1 MSSLAPTATPTRAPA
16 PAPANPLSVAWR
28 RLWRSRR
35 LVERNVLVYRHQW
48 IIIFSG
54 VFEPI
59 FYLIAIGLGIGGIV
73 GDVPPQYTD
82 GQQISYLAFVAPALL
97 ATAAMN
103 GAVFE
108 TIFNVFFKLNYAKT
122 YEGVLATPM
131 GITEIALGEMLWA
144 LFRAA
149 LYAVAMFVIMLVF
162 GLILSPWGVLIIP
175 AALLVAAAFAAAGL
189 AGTSFLRTVND
200 FDVPMGL
207 IVMPMFLFSGT
218 FFPTDIYPVPVQVFL
233 QLTPLYHA
241 ISLIRGL
248 STGLISLAQAW
259 DFVYLLAF
267 FAISMTIAMRQ
278 MEKRLIK

>member
-1 MSSLAPTATPTRAPA
+1 MTTIARPVTSSGGGGGGALATAWA
-16 PAPANPLSVAWR
+16 

-35 LVERNVLVYRHQW
+35 LVERNILVYRHQW
-48 IIIFSG
+48 IIILSG

-59 FYLIAIGLGIGGIV
+59 FYLIGIGLGLGGII
-73 GDVPPQYTD
+73 DTVPLPD
-82 GQQISYLAFVAPALL
+82 GREISYAAFVAPALL

-144 LFRAA
+144 LMRAA
-149 LYAVAMFVIMLVF
+149 LYAFAMFVIMLVT
-162 GLILSPWGVLIIP
+162 GLILSPWGLLMVP

-189 AGTSFLRTVND
+189 AGTSYLRTVND

-207 IVMPMFLFSGT
+207 VVMPMFLFSGT
-218 FFPTDIYPVPVQVFL
+218 FFPISAYPWFIQVFM
-233 QLTPLYHA
+233 QVTPLYHA
-241 ISLIRGL
+241 INLMRGL
-248 STGLISLAQAW
+248 STGLMGWAQLW
-259 DFVYLLAF
+259 DLVYLVAF
-267 FAISMTIAMRQ
+267 FAICLTIAMRQ
-278 MEKRLIK
+278 MERKLIK

>member
-1 MSSLAPTATPTRAPA
+1 MASLAPTATPTRAPA
-16 PAPANPLSVAWR
+16 NPLTVAWR

-35 LVERNVLVYRHQW
+35 LVERNILVYRHQW

-59 FYLIAIGLGIGGIV
+59 FYLIGIGLGIGGIV
-73 GDVPPQYTD
+73 GDVPAQYTD
-82 GQQISYLAFVAPALL
+82 GQEISYLAFVAPALL

-149 LYAVAMFVIMLVF
+149 LYAVAMFVIMLVL

-218 FFPTDIYPVPVQVFL
+218 FFPIQIYPEWVQVL
-233 QLTPLYHA
+233 VQLTPLYHA
-241 ISLIRGL
+241 INLIRGL

>member
-1 MSSLAPTATPTRAPA
+1 MTSLAPTATPAPA
-16 PAPANPLSVAWR
+16 PSRSNPLAIAWA
-28 RLWRSRR
+28 RLWRARR
-35 LVERNVLVYRHQW
+35 LVERNILVYRHQW

-59 FYLIAIGLGIGGIV
+59 FYLIGIGLGIGGIV
-73 GDVPPQYTD
+73 GNVPVQYTQ
-82 GQQISYLAFVAPALL
+82 GREISYIAFVAPALL

-108 TIFNVFFKLNYAKT
+108 TIFNVFFKLNFAKT
-122 YEGVLATPM
+122 YDGVLATPM

-144 LFRAA
+144 LIRAA
-149 LYAVAMFVIMLVF
+149 LYAVTMFVIMVVF
-162 GLILSPWGVLIIP
+162 GLILSPLGVLIVP

-189 AGTSFLRTVND
+189 AGTAFLRTVND

-218 FFPTDIYPVPVQVFL
+218 FFPTDIYPLPVQVFL

-248 STGLISLAQAW
+248 STGLVGLAQLW
-259 DFVYLLAF
+259 DFVYLVGF
-267 FAISMTIAMRQ
+267 FSICMTIAMRQ

>member
-1 MSSLAPTATPTRAPA
+1 MTSLARTTSPA
-16 PAPANPLSVAWR
+16 PASANPLAVGWS

-35 LVERNVLVYRHQW
+35 LVERNILVYRHQW

-59 FYLIAIGLGIGGIV
+59 FYLIGIGLGVGGIV
-73 GDVPPQYTD
+73 GTLELPD
-82 GQQISYLAFVAPALL
+82 GREISYLAFVAPALL

-122 YEGVLATPM
+122 YDGVLATPM

-144 LFRAA
+144 LIRAA

-162 GLILSPWGVLIIP
+162 GLILSPWGVLIVP

-189 AGTSFLRTVND
+189 AGTSYLRTVND

-218 FFPTDIYPVPVQVFL
+218 FFPIEAYPEPIQWL
-233 QLTPLYHA
+233 MQLTPLYHA
-241 ISLIRGL
+241 INLIRGL
-248 STGLISLAQAW
+248 SLGVVGLPQLW
-259 DFVYLLAF
+259 DFIYLIAF
-267 FAISMTIAMRQ
+267 FAICITLAMRQ

>member
-1 MSSLAPTATPTRAPA
+1 MTALAQSPA
-16 PAPANPLSVAWR
+16 PSSSGLATAWSR
-28 RLWRSRR
+28 VWRARR
-35 LVERNVLVYRHQW
+35 LVERNILVYRHQW

-59 FYLIAIGLGIGGIV
+59 FYLIGIGLGIGGIV
-73 GDVPPQYTD
+73 EPLELAD
-82 GQQISYLAFVAPALL
+82 GRTISYVAFVAPALL

-108 TIFNVFFKLNYAKT
+108 TIFNVFFKLNFAKT
-122 YEGVLATPM
+122 YDGVLATPM
-131 GITEIALGEMLWA
+131 GITEIALGEMMWA
-144 LFRAA
+144 LLRSA
-149 LYAVAMFVIMLVF
+149 LYAIAMFVIMLVA
-162 GLILSPWGVLIIP
+162 GLILSPWGLLMVP

-218 FFPTDIYPVPVQVFL
+218 FFPVSFYPWPIQVFM
-233 QLTPLYHA
+233 QATPLYHG

-248 STGLISLAQAW
+248 SLGTVGWAHAW
-259 DFVYLLAF
+259 DVAYLVIF
-267 FAISMTIAMRQ
+267 FAICMWIAMRQ
-278 MEKRLIK
+278 MERKLIK

>member
-1 MSSLAPTATPTRAPA
+1 MTSLAPTATPAPA
-16 PAPANPLSVAWR
+16 RANPLAVAWS

-35 LVERNVLVYRHQW
+35 LVERNILVYRHQW

-59 FYLIAIGLGIGGIV
+59 FYLIGIGLGIGGII
-73 GDVPPQYTD
+73 GNVPPQYV
-82 GQQISYLAFVAPALL
+82 GGREVSYIAFVAPALL

-108 TIFNVFFKLNYAKT
+108 TIFNVFFKLNFAKT
-122 YEGVLATPM
+122 YDGVLATPM

-144 LFRAA
+144 LIRAA
-149 LYAVAMFVIMLVF
+149 LYAVAMFVIMLVM
-162 GLILSPWGVLIIP
+162 GLIMSPLGLLIVP

-218 FFPTDIYPVPVQVFL
+218 FFPIEAYPEPIQWFM

-241 ISLIRGL
+241 INLIRGL
-248 STGLISLAQAW
+248 SLGLVGLPQVW
-259 DFVYLLAF
+259 DFVYLVAF
-267 FAISMTIAMRQ
+267 FAICITIAMRQ
-278 MEKRLIK
+278 MERRLIK

>member
-1 MSSLAPTATPTRAPA
+1 MTTIARPAADAGGGGDGGALSTAWSRVWRA
-16 PAPANPLSVAWR
+16 
-28 RLWRSRR
+28 RR
-35 LVERNVLVYRHQW
+35 LVERNIMVYRHQW
-48 IIIFSG
+48 MIILSG

-59 FYLIAIGLGIGGIV
+59 FYLIGIGLGLGAIIDTVTLSDGRV
-73 GDVPPQYTD
+73 VSYT
-82 GQQISYLAFVAPALL
+82 AFVAPALL

-131 GITEIALGEMLWA
+131 GINEIAIGEMLWA
-144 LFRAA
+144 LMRAA

-162 GLILSPWGVLIIP
+162 GLILSPWGLLMVP

-189 AGTSFLRTVND
+189 AGTSYLRTVND

-218 FFPTDIYPVPVQVFL
+218 FFPPQEVFVGGLSWIMWVL
-233 QLTPLYHA
+233 QLTPLFHA
-241 ISLIRGL
+241 INLIRGL
-248 STGLISLAQAW
+248 SLGDIGPALAW
-259 DFVYLLAF
+259 DFAYLVVF
-267 FAISMTIAMRQ
+267 FAICMTIAMRQ
-278 MEKRLIK
+278 MGRKLIK

>member
-1 MSSLAPTATPTRAPA
+1 MTTLTQPARATPPAPTGA
-16 PAPANPLSVAWR
+16 LSTAWS

-35 LVERNVLVYRHQW
+35 LVERNIMVYRHQW

-59 FYLIAIGLGIGGIV
+59 FYLIGIGLGIGGILET
-73 GDVPPQYTD
+73 VPPQYTQ
-82 GQQISYLAFVAPALL
+82 GVVIPYVAFVAPALL

-108 TIFNVFFKLNYAKT
+108 TIFNVFFKLNFAKT
-122 YEGVLATPM
+122 YDGVLATPM

-144 LFRAA
+144 LIRAA
-149 LYAVAMFVIMLVF
+149 LYAIAMFVIMLF
-162 GLILSPWGVLIIP
+162 AGLILAPTGVLIVP

-189 AGTSFLRTVND
+189 AGTSYLRTVND

-218 FFPTDIYPVPVQVFL
+218 FFPIEALFTGPLLWLAYA
-233 QLTPLYHA
+233 TPLVHA
-241 ISLIRGL
+241 INLIRGL
-248 STGLISLAQAW
+248 STGLLGIAQLW
-259 DFVYLLAF
+259 DLVYLVVF
-267 FAISMTIAMRQ
+267 FAICLWIAMRQ
-278 MEKRLIK
+278 MERKLIK

>member
-1 MSSLAPTATPTRAPA
+1 MTTLTQPVRPAPSAPA
-16 PAPANPLSVAWR
+16 GALATAWS

-35 LVERNVLVYRHQW
+35 LVERNIMVYRHQW
-48 IIIFSG
+48 IIILSG

-59 FYLIAIGLGIGGIV
+59 FYLIGIGLGLGGIIET
-73 GDVPPQYTD
+73 VPLAD
-82 GQQISYLAFVAPALL
+82 GRVVSYAAFVAPALL

-108 TIFNVFFKLNYAKT
+108 TIFNVFFKLNFAKT
-122 YEGVLATPM
+122 YDGVLATPM

-144 LFRAA
+144 LMRAA
-149 LYAVAMFVIMLVF
+149 LYALAMFVIMLF
-162 GLILSPWGVLIIP
+162 AGLILAPTGVLIVP
-175 AALLVAAAFAAAGL
+175 AALLVAGAFAAAGL
-189 AGTSFLRTVND
+189 AGTSYLRTVND

-218 FFPTDIYPVPVQVFL
+218 FFPIEVYPAPIQVFM

-248 STGLISLAQAW
+248 STGLLGIAQLW
-259 DFVYLLAF
+259 DLVYLVAF
-267 FAISMTIAMRQ
+267 FAICLAIAMRQ
-278 MEKRLIK
+278 MERKLIK

>member
-1 MSSLAPTATPTRAPA
+1 MTAISRQLKRGALATAWERI
-16 PAPANPLSVAWR
+16 
-28 RLWRSRR
+28 WRSRR
-35 LVERNVLVYRHQW
+35 LVERNIMVYRHQW
-48 IIIFSG
+48 IIILSG

-59 FYLIAIGLGIGGIV
+59 FYLLGIGLGLGGIV
-73 GDVPPQYTD
+73 REVPLPD
-82 GQQISYLAFVAPALL
+82 GRVVAYAAFVAPALV

-131 GITEIALGEMLWA
+131 GITEIAIGEMLWA
-144 LFRAA
+144 LMRAA
-149 LYAVAMFVIMLVF
+149 LYAVAMYVIMLF
-162 GLILSPWGVLIIP
+162 AGLVLSPLGILMVP

-189 AGTSFLRTVND
+189 AGTSYLRTVND

-218 FFPTDIYPVPVQVFL
+218 FFPIDIYPLPIQIFME
-233 QLTPLYHA
+233 LTPLYHA

-248 STGLISLAQAW
+248 STGLLGFAQLW
-259 DFVYLLAF
+259 DFVYLVGF
-267 FAISMTIAMRQ
+267 FAICLWIAMRQ
-278 MEKRLIK
+278 MERKLIK

>member
-1 MSSLAPTATPTRAPA
+1 
-16 PAPANPLSVAWR
+16 
-28 RLWRSRR
+28 
-35 LVERNVLVYRHQW
+35 VLVYRHQW

-82 GQQISYLAFVAPALL
+82 GHQISYLAFVAPALL

>member
-1 MSSLAPTATPTRAPA
+1 MTTLSQPASNGWLATAWAR
-16 PAPANPLSVAWR
+16 V
-28 RLWRSRR
+28 WRSRR
-35 LVERNVLVYRHQW
+35 LVERNIMVYRHQW
-48 IIIFSG
+48 IIILSG

-59 FYLIAIGLGIGGIV
+59 FYLVGIGLGLGAIV
-73 GDVPPQYTD
+73 REVPLANGEVVAYA
-82 GQQISYLAFVAPALL
+82 AFVAPALV

-122 YEGVLATPM
+122 YDGVLATPM
-131 GITEIALGEMLWA
+131 GITEIALGELLWA
-144 LFRAA
+144 LMRAA
-149 LYAVAMFVIMLVF
+149 LYAIAMFVIMF
-162 GLILSPWGVLIIP
+162 FMGLILSPLGVLMIP

-218 FFPTDIYPVPVQVFL
+218 FFPIEGVLPEWLVTII
-233 QLTPLYHA
+233 QLTPLYHG

-248 STGLISLAQAW
+248 STGLVGLEQLISLI
-259 DFVYLLAF
+259 YLVAF
-267 FAISMTIAMRQ
+267 FGICLWIAMRQ
-278 MEKRLIK
+278 MERKLIR